1 MARSNAGREV
11 AERVTDTTEN
21 AGGTVRAS
29 IRELTEKVGKI
40 DRVDS
45 VDRAL
50 GTLDDSVE
58 VLDLYSGLR
67 LKLDVISNERRM
79 NLLMMILGHPSHLP
93 SQYELSVALGVTP
106 QSLTQS
112 TLPPLLDADVVQ
124 ELSVR
129 NPDNPD
135 EKRYPTKF
143 YTLTETGAKL
153 LDRLGFLDLVG
164 VQRALYDALDADGKA
179 KRHEEA
185 DRPPLPDGVERRI
198 DDATR
203 RTTVDAD
210 DGHPA
215 GDDDPLGLLDVEE
228 DADTGPGDVS
238 TLFED

>member
-1 MARSNAGREV
+1 MTQSKGDLDLGLQKA
-11 AERVTDTTEN
+11 DTAKVVGKIRT
-21 AGGTVRAS
+21 S

-67 LKLDVISNERRM
+67 RKLDVISNERRM
-79 NLLMMILGHPSHLP
+79 NPLMVILGHPSHLP
-93 SQYELSVALGVTP
+93 SQHELSVALGVTP

-112 TLPPLLDADVVQ
+112 TLPPLIEADI
-124 ELSVR
+124 VR
-129 NPDNPD
+129 ERTVLNPDNPD
-135 EKRYPTKF
+135 GKRYPTKF

-164 VQRALYDALDADGKA
+164 VQRALYDALDADEKA
-179 KRHEEA
+179 KRHEDA
-185 DRPPLPDGVERRI
+185 DRPPLPDGVERRL
-198 DDATR
+198 DDAMK